1 MQSYFDRFVAWAL
14 RTVARAMMFA
24 GVSLLVAFV
33 PVIGMASELP
43 LASTIARFLLELSA
57 FFIMAGATVT
67 YLSRRRGLPFPNE
80 RVGPDRE
87 RPEVGGWLIALAI
100 VLVALPVYLTIRL
113 QPFLAEWRTVGNFL
127 GTLDIWGGGT
137 RNGSGLVLLPLAAA
151 LTPPFIELAAMIGFV
166 LASAILLALLLLRSE
181 SFPRLYLAS
190 VIFLAALVVA
200 SVRGARAATI
210 AAQAVQQL
218 VDDSSATPEESAQL
232 TEGVAR
238 YSTAVSSTAPVLV
251 WTLLG
256 YAIWIVPLMA
266 SERAR
271 VTFAT
276 RPRRVATSDG
286 ALDLEAI
293 TSPPRFPG

>member
-1 MQSYFDRFVAWAL
+1 MQSYLDRFVAWAL
-14 RTVARAMMFA
+14 RTVAKAMMFA

-67 YLSRRRGLPFPNE
+67 YLSRRRGLQFPNE
-80 RVGPDRE
+80 RVGPDHE

-151 LTPPFIELAAMIGFV
+151 LTPPF
-166 LASAILLALLLLRSE
+166 
-181 SFPRLYLAS
+181 
-190 VIFLAALVVA
+190 
-200 SVRGARAATI
+200 
-210 AAQAVQQL
+210 
-218 VDDSSATPEESAQL
+218 
-232 TEGVAR
+232 
-238 YSTAVSSTAPVLV
+238 
-251 WTLLG
+251 
-256 YAIWIVPLMA
+256 
-266 SERAR
+266 
-271 VTFAT
+271 
-276 RPRRVATSDG
+276 
-286 ALDLEAI
+286 
-293 TSPPRFPG
+293 